1 MAERG
6 LLWSDQET
14 KLLIAIWADKNIQ
27 RKMDSTKRNKM
38 VFEEI
43 AKKMSEN
50 GVSRTAK
57 QCRIKL
63 KALKTDYKKIID
75 HNNRSG
81 RERRT
86 FKFFEEMDRV
96 LRDNPSCHPAFV
108 FDSSSEID
116 VTGEDVSSPESD
128 MENPNEE
135 STVEVCSPGCS
146 VSAATSG
153 GEESSCSASNSGAL
167 QTGET
172 VDQGSR
178 NPTARHA
185 GRTKKRKL
193 DQMRSL
199 MDEWGQRFMS
209 ASSKE
214 FEELMRREQLR
225 DEEERQ
231 ERECRMSLM
240 RALTNSLQAQTQHS
254 YHHTSQNMYLNA
266 QPPHIH
272 SHTSRLQYMP
282 TNQHQPA
289 YSSYEATTSA
299 PHINTPD
306 SFYCQLEEE

>member
-1 MAERG
+1 
-6 LLWSDQET
+6 
-14 KLLIAIWADKNIQ
+14 
-27 RKMDSTKRNKM
+27 
-38 VFEEI
+38 
-43 AKKMSEN
+43 
-50 GVSRTAK
+50 
-57 QCRIKL
+57 
-63 KALKTDYKKIID
+63 
-75 HNNRSG
+75 
-81 RERRT
+81 
-86 FKFFEEMDRV
+86 MDRV

-146 VSAATSG
+146 VSAATS
-153 GEESSCSASNSGAL
+153 
-167 QTGET
+167 GET